1 MTTFACEER
10 DEIFRDPVAVTNFGI
25 PKRKSDDDW
34 EVNGVGKMQF
44 LSEVGLM
51 VSSESDVLEK
61 STLNNEGLAS
71 AKTPCRAKKKSD
83 KSIDFCTTYTSSF
96 NAPRQSE

>member
-1 MTTFACEER
+1 M
-10 DEIFRDPVAVTNFGI
+10 AVTNFGI

-71 AKTPCRAKKKSD
+71 AERLRRRRRRATNRSTFVRRTLPA
-83 KSIDFCTTYTSSF
+83 SMHHARANE
-96 NAPRQSE
+96 NASRDVVTVGEN

>member
-51 VSSESDVLEK
+51 VSSESM
-61 STLNNEGLAS
+61 
-71 AKTPCRAKKKSD
+71 
-83 KSIDFCTTYTSSF
+83 F
-96 NAPRQSE
+96 